1 MNFVYESDRLF
12 SLFGYSMSHGL
23 LLLRSG
29 KSNGAPETRVDILF
43 RDVRVMEIRAWMSG
57 IRIEEVSDPRF
68 LDGQR
73 SNPAAMLEP
82 GLNIYSIASAEHGD
96 AIGES
101 TAKWQGFIIA
111 GRVQIEEDKGEMLG
125 PSTLVPDSPIKRW
138 AMS

>member
-1 MNFVYESDRLF
+1 MQMNLVYESDRLF

-29 KSNGAPETRVDILF
+29 KSNEAPETRIDILF

-57 IRIEEVSDPRF
+57 IRIEEVRDPRF

-82 GLNIYSIASAEHGD
+82 GLNIYSIASAER
-96 AIGES
+96 GES
-101 TAKWQGFIIA
+101 TAQWQGFIIA
-111 GRVQIEEDKGEMLG
+111 GGVQIEEDKGGMLG
-125 PSTLVPDSPIKRW
+125 PSTLVPDLPIKRW